1 MRLLDRTTDW
11 CRAAWDRLAGADR
24 GWKATL
30 LGLVIALL
38 VALGT
43 V

>member
-1 MRLLDRTTDW
+1 MDLSDRTDW
-11 CRAAWDRLAGADR
+11 CRAAWTRLAGTDR

-30 LGLVIALL
+30 LGLGIALL